1 MISMLQP
8 SPHKCA
14 AETVFGFSVEKLPCG
29 ELPAEFFQD
38 LPERFSAA
46 ELPGYQGESYFQLDD
61 LNPVHACSLI
71 EPELLENLSMRFPGL
86 VRDCITGLNRII
98 DSLSEHGIHTG
109 VLNIDLSTMLSAEQE
124 KLYLTILRGIAY
136 HLESHSFTLL
146 IPFSV
151 PSASPEIMEQ
161 AVRFFR
167 KTLLPWVKLRLDIHA
182 HELTPGFS
190 PEALAGDLFSEVRSI
205 RFMYLADSGNVLIP
219 EHIQPWLTALARYGF
234 RGPCFFAPMASTL
247 NGLPAWITANESLVS
262 TLEKDSGVS

>member
-1 MISMLQP
+1 M
-8 SPHKCA
+8 
-14 AETVFGFSVEKLPCG
+14 
-29 ELPAEFFQD
+29 
-38 LPERFSAA
+38 
-46 ELPGYQGESYFQLDD
+46 
-61 LNPVHACSLI
+61 
-71 EPELLENLSMRFPGL
+71 
-86 VRDCITGLNRII
+86 
-98 DSLSEHGIHTG
+98 
-109 VLNIDLSTMLSAEQE
+109 LNIDLSTMLSAEQE